1 MSNYDGWTINI
12 DVRCHRLTE
21 DFTYQKKN
29 PDGTKEKKKV
39 LMETGEKAER
49 YGHASDCFDYAM
61 VYYLAKEYSKYKGNL
76 GNIVTT
82 ISPNETVYGEFV
94 F

>member
-1 MSNYDGWTINI
+1 
-12 DVRCHRLTE
+12 
-21 DFTYQKKN
+21 
-29 PDGTKEKKKV
+29 
-39 LMETGEKAER
+39 METGEKAER